1 MSVVELSVVIPVYN
15 TGDLVEKSLLPLLQL
30 NDDSLEIICVND
42 GSTDDSLYILQK
54 IQHLY
59 PHMKILNKENGGL
72 SSARNSGLELVQG
85 NYILFL
91 DSDDWLDIESF
102 LQLKKYCQRDFDIIH
117 GNFNYAYDNK
127 GSIKNK
133 LQYEAEGISGQEFLN
148 RALLTNKFS
157 IPVWINLYKKDF
169 LLDNQLYFM
178 EGIYH
183 EDEEFNIKAF
193 SLAGR
198 VISKNIYFYEYYQRS
213 NSITNND
220 ANSEKRFLDILKISH
235 EIQVYGTS
243 HHFNSSF
250 MKVLRTYLSL
260 IIISGYIRIKNREV
274 ANKYYLKMKELKLY
288 QTITPYKIEFQIVRF
303 MLKYCPKLFFRLYRA
318 YFTITSK
325 KG

>member
-1 MSVVELSVVIPVYN
+1 MSVVELSIVVPVYN
-15 TGDLVEKSLLPLLQL
+15 TGNLVEKSLLPLLKL

-42 GSTDDSLYILQK
+42 GSTDDSLDILQK
-54 IQHLY
+54 IQNQY

-91 DSDDWLDIESF
+91 DSDDWLDIEAF
-102 LQLKKYCQRDFDIIH
+102 LQLKEYCQKDFDIIH

-127 GSIKNK
+127 ESIKNK
-133 LQYEAEGISGQEFLN
+133 LQYETEGINGQEFLN
-148 RALLTNKFS
+148 QALLTNKFS

-169 LLDNQLYFM
+169 LLDNQLRFM

-183 EDEEFNIKAF
+183 EDEEFNLKAF
-193 SLAGR
+193 SIAKH
-198 VISKNIYFYEYYQRS
+198 VMSKNIYFYEYYQRQ

-220 ANSEKRFLDILKISH
+220 ANSEKRFLDILKISE
-235 EIQVYGTS
+235 EIHVYS
-243 HHFNSSF
+243 SFHQFRPSF
-250 MKVLRTYLSL
+250 MKVLETYLAL

-288 QTITPYKIEFQIVRF
+288 QIITPYKFEFQVIRY
-303 MLKYCPKLFFRLYRA
+303 MIKYCPKLFFRLYQA

-325 KG
+325 KV